1 MGRTLP
7 TVNQVLEQNREQWS
21 RFYRALRREDRELL
35 DRLFDGAKYFTA
47 ACVYQANVTPSESII
62 LAMLLH
68 LEKQIQELQARFGE
82 PPGPAALPD
91 SSGAPQGTL
100 AGLAA
105 RSLPDGHRD
114 AGVDCG
120 PGREPPLLSG

>member
-7 TVNQVLEQNREQWS
+7 TVNQVLEQNREQWA
-21 RFYRALRREDRELL
+21 RFYRALRKEDRALL

-68 LEKQIQELQARFGE
+68 LEKELTTLQHRLAAEERMGHRMGQSE
-82 PPGPAALPD
+82 EQRAALGEE
-91 SSGAPQGTL
+91 SAPRVRVSAAPRRERL
-100 AGLAA
+100 LLAA
-105 RSLPDGHRD
+105 G
-114 AGVDCG
+114 
-120 PGREPPLLSG
+120 EE